1 MVTTFGASPSDLTLQ
16 DQQPQETIYD
26 TLSKWE
32 QYPSNIGPYIQ
43 PRNRPRLNEKIKHH
57 FKNIKSNA
65 LFTLDKSLGPARRNA
80 IERKIQTI
88 WFDLN
93 DLSDAPEP
101 STIARRRERDRGRID
116 DATADNEHKRIR
128 SNVQLEAHLGILG
141 PDSGPRLDP
150 VVRFIALETSAP
162 GSPRLKITD
171 ELLLKILTY
180 HHVSPYFLEHIS
192 HICHEPDSGV
202 SEAPFGGFRS
212 LKSFSQSPPIPEYK
226 ALGRSGLH
234 YQLIFDFKT
243 VITVMGP
250 EDNAATVDTA
260 GEDLNL
266 WPITQCAIY
275 HRFDIST
282 GKSIWILTPPGS
294 TSKSSTADDD
304 DDSLNVPPWDPN
316 KCKTTSELLSS
327 FGVTSPVGASPCPT
341 DRFSASL
348 AIMVWLAD
356 WSLSEY
362 DAYIATLDEQ
372 MQILSSPHINYKD
385 SAPIYEITLKTY
397 NQYMETLDQV
407 IIALESNLSTL
418 QSLMA
423 FYCDEFIS
431 DPDLSSLDN
440 CPGWLRTPPAESPD
454 LSGSP
459 SSSFS
464 IPKLSKST
472 ATLTSSQPVPQ
483 TTSMGSSPIPPLISD
498 LRRSLSSI
506 SATYNE
512 LIIRANVIKAI
523 GTRRES
529 TTHRLLQNR
538 DTTTMKQLQTL
549 TYIFSTITLLLL
561 PMSVV
566 STIFSTDI
574 VKFAFPSDYGPG
586 NSTSTGDNGSE
597 DYRGRW
603 SKPAVVWWI
612 VTTVLATGLVGG
624 LGERWRRKSVAAL
637 KLGEGV
643 VPSSRVVRG
652 SSAEDLLLAGDG
664 DGAGWSRRWVRKF
677 KRGYADFD
685 GQRRAK
691 VQWVKGN
698 RDMIWKRW
706 FDRGSSRQLGAGDGV
721 ELGRRDHDPERA
733 GGGGSR

>member
-1 MVTTFGASPSDLTLQ
+1 MATTFGVSPSDLTLLH
-16 DQQPQETIYD
+16 DEQPQETIHD
-26 TLSKWE
+26 TLSKWIE
-32 QYPSNIGPYIQ
+32 YPSNIGPYIQ

-57 FKNIKSNA
+57 FKRIKSNA
-65 LFTLDKSLGPARRNA
+65 LFTFDESLGPARRNA

-88 WFDLN
+88 WFD
-93 DLSDAPEP
+93 SSHAPEP
-101 STIARRRERDRGRID
+101 SSIARRRDRGRVD
-116 DATADNEHKRIR
+116 EKTADDEHKRIR
-128 SNVQLEAHLGILG
+128 SNVQLEAYLGIFG
-141 PDSGPRLDP
+141 PDSRPRPDP
-150 VVRFIALETSAP
+150 ILRFIALETSAP

-171 ELLLKILTY
+171 QLLLKILTY

-202 SEAPFGGFRS
+202 SEAPFGGFRI
-212 LKSFSQSPPIPEYK
+212 LKSFSHFSPLPPHE
-226 ALGRSGLH
+226 ALDRSGLH

-243 VITVMGP
+243 VMDP
-250 EDNAATVDTA
+250 QDNAATVATA

-294 TSKSSTADDD
+294 TSSTSIADDD
-304 DDSLNVPPWDPN
+304 DDSLNIPPWDPN
-316 KCKTTSELLSS
+316 KCETTSELLSS
-327 FGVTSPVGASPCPT
+327 FGVTSPLGPSSSLT

-362 DAYIATLDEQ
+362 DAYIATIDEQ
-372 MQILSSPHINYKD
+372 MQILSLPYINAKEN
-385 SAPIYEITLKTY
+385 APIYEITLKTY

-431 DPDLSSLDN
+431 DPDLSSLDP
-440 CPGWLRTPPAESPD
+440 CPGWLQTPPAESPD

-464 IPKLSKST
+464 FPKLSKST
-472 ATLTSSQPVPQ
+472 ATLTSSQTMPQ
-483 TTSMGSSPIPPLISD
+483 TPSNSSSPVQPLISD

-512 LIIRANVIKAI
+512 LILRANVIKAM

-538 DTTTMKQLQTL
+538 DTTTMKQLQKL

-586 NSTSTGDNGSE
+586 NSTSNGDNGPV
-597 DYRGRW
+597 DYRGSW

-612 VTTVLATGLVGG
+612 CTTVLATALVGG
-624 LGERWRRKSVAAL
+624 LGERWRRKSAAAL

-643 VPSSRVVRG
+643 VPSSRIIRG

-664 DGAGWSRRWVRKF
+664 DGAGWSRSWVRKF
-677 KRGYADFD
+677 KRWYADFE
-685 GQRRAK
+685 GQGRAK
-691 VQWVKGN
+691 VQWVTGHVAMLWKG
-698 RDMIWKRW
+698 WV
-706 FDRGSSRQLGAGDGV
+706 DRGSSRKLDAGDGV